1 MTTFQGKNW
10 AQLEWWN
17 ALTQMEVNCILNYA
31 QIVQRVIVWW
41 GAGPNRSRSNYTC
54 DEKHVCIS
62 QRRPLALHHLKSVNM
77 SGLDIDSRM
86 NSHTLQH
93 RGSKPNGTLTLHA
106 VAFIPRI
113 CVHRSDQHNSLLNSV
128 SDEEVDTVSGWALKS
143 MRSESAGFYW
153 YKEPTAVASGQLMV
167 IQHAVT
173 CHCDPVDSSHTPHT
187 FHIQQNRGS

>member
-1 MTTFQGKNW
+1 M
-10 AQLEWWN
+10 
-17 ALTQMEVNCILNYA
+17 
-31 QIVQRVIVWW
+31 
-41 GAGPNRSRSNYTC
+41 
-54 DEKHVCIS
+54 CIS

-128 SDEEVDTVSGWALKS
+128 SDEEVDTVSGWGLKS
-143 MRSESAGFYW
+143 MRSESAGFY
-153 YKEPTAVASGQLMV
+153 
-167 IQHAVT
+167 
-173 CHCDPVDSSHTPHT
+173 
-187 FHIQQNRGS
+187 